1 MKNTM
6 KTLIATL
13 ALILIGSPLFAKA
26 SLINGQTT
34 LKDIKKVNTIHVAGN
49 VSLILVQSFDESVK
63 VYNDYYANNA
73 LVQQNDND
81 LRISSFEKAPLTVV
95 IYVYNLSE
103 ISASGNATV
112 KTYGN
117 FNLLSLV
124 VNLKDSATANLKTNT
139 IDLYSNLSGQ
149 SSLTLSGSTTSY
161 GSVMDSFSTVNM
173 EQFAAESSNIKSKA
187 SPIVAKIGKKELYI
201 MAQSLSK

>member
-1 MKNTM
+1 MKNAM

-13 ALILIGSPLFAKA
+13 ALILIGSTFVAKA
-26 SLINGQTT
+26 SSITGQTT

-63 VYNDYYANNA
+63 VYNEYYANNA

-95 IYVYNLSE
+95 VYVSNLTE

-117 FNLLSLV
+117 FSLLSLV

-139 IDLYSNLSGQ
+139 IDLYTNLSGQ
-149 SSLTLSGSTTSY
+149 ATLTLSGSTTSY

-173 EQFAAESSNIKSKA
+173 EQFAAESSNIKSKT
-187 SPIVAKIGKKELYI
+187 SPIAAKINKKELYI